1 MSESLLM
8 IFVKNPVLGKV
19 KTRLAAT
26 VGPERALEIYLK
38 LLEYTNK
45 ITLDLSVDKA
55 VFYSDEI
62 EQGDL
67 WDGNAYQKQLQSQG
81 DLGYRLKSAFEWG
94 FQAGYG
100 KICVIGSDC
109 YELTP
114 DIIMESF
121 RELKTY
127 DAVLGPARD
136 GGYYLLGLK
145 ALQPEYFQDKS
156 WGTDAVAAATLKD
169 FQSLGINYS
178 LLRPLTDVDVEQD
191 LGSFEF

>member
-1 MSESLLM
+1 MSECLLI

-38 LLEYTNK
+38 LMEYTK
-45 ITLDLSVDKA
+45 KVTLNLPLDK
-55 VFYSDEI
+55 VVYYSDQI
-62 EQGDL
+62 EHGDL
-67 WDGNAYQKQLQSQG
+67 WDDSDYQKQLQSQG
-81 DLGYRLKSAFEWG
+81 DLGDRLNSAFEWG

-109 YELTP
+109 YELIP
-114 DIIMESF
+114 DIIMEGF
-121 RELKTY
+121 KELKTY
-127 DAVLGPARD
+127 DAVLGPSRD

-145 ALQPEYFQDKS
+145 ALKSEYFQNKS
-156 WGTDAVAAATLKD
+156 WGTDAVAADTLRD

-178 LLRPLTDVDVEQD
+178 LMRPLNDIDVEQD
-191 LGSFEF
+191 LGTFEF

>member
-8 IFVKNPVLGKV
+8 IFVKNPLLGKV

-55 VFYSDEI
+55 VFYSEEI

-81 DLGYRLKSAFEWG
+81 DLGDRLKSAFEWG

>member
-127 DAVLGPARD
+127 DAVLGPSRD